1 MLGLAIFLMLLFEPE
16 ILMALLNSS
25 LRWPIVALMV
35 LNMAASG
42 VQISERMR
50 KK

>member
-35 LNMAASG
+35 VNVVANG
-42 VQISERMR
+42 IQISDKIR
-50 KK
+50 K